1 MKIHSEKGTKNRGSA
16 KYLVDYLSKENLER
30 DPLEHELFFDQLRED
45 VSGYTVQNKLDW
57 NKAKLGKNEAKF
69 YMHDLWYNALR
80 DFEEGTVVHKC
91 DIYLRKRFDSYGM
104 PAKTFLQRET
114 QKHFEG
120 RAYSDHH
127 SFIFFV
133 FNENGKVVNDGYK
146 NPFKKP
152 IKTVEYLKE
161 YERQH
166 KFELT
171 VERCLDYVNNSRY
184 ISMEPITEDVF
195 KYLEFSYFNGF
206 YEDRFTDVDLDKMT
220 VGSKHISVMA
230 VNQLKQLGEQVKTW
244 TSRPTA
250 AIQHRR

>member
-1 MKIHSEKGTKNRGSA
+1 MQVRLSETPSVLYREGNRCYTNNGSVVYGFRLA
-16 KYLVDYLSKENLER
+16 
-30 DPLEHELFFDQLRED
+30 LREVYASAEKD
-45 VSGYTVQNKLDW
+45 FDT
-57 NKAKLGKNEAKF
+57 
-69 YMHDLWYNALR
+69 MHDLWYNALR

-244 TSRPTA
+244 CFCYFWLR
-250 AIQHRR
+250 